1 MSEQSGTNGGKGD
14 GQGGAP
20 NGSDPGVPRS
30 DAPAQATGDG
40 TGNGA
45 GGPMPQ
51 YGIPQHP
58 VSATAVASTAGVTS
72 AANMTATNAAGG
84 RVADAPEPSVFIIF
98 GATGDLAKRKILP
111 ALWQL
116 YSQGATAAG
125 CAILGTSRDA
135 TIDDAK
141 YRDIVVE
148 AVRGAHKE
156 ADEAQVR
163 AWADKWVFFQAADK
177 DLNPLK
183 ARLLEVEGSLG
194 LPGNRAF
201 YLSLPP
207 AVFPGTVKHLGEIGL
222 NRGPAGTWTRIVI
235 EKPFGRD
242 LATARALNEVVH
254 STFDEHQVYRIDHY
268 LGKETVQNLL
278 VFRFANAM
286 FESVW
291 DRDHVE
297 SVMITVAEELGVES
311 RAGYYETAGALRD
324 MVQSHLTQLLTLV
337 AMEVPAAMD
346 ADSIRAEKL
355 KVIRSVRP
363 LSAGDA
369 VLGQYEA
376 GEINGKPVPG
386 YRDEPG
392 VAPDSRTDTFAAITL
407 GIENWRWQGVPFYLR
422 TGKRMPKRL
431 TEIEIKFRRAPVWMF
446 RGQASQQDTPGAEL
460 HRNTLL
466 VTLQPDEGFS
476 LFFDVKAPG
485 EPFRIRRLPLHF
497 NYAEAFQGS
506 PEAYE
511 TLMRDVL
518 VGDQTLFVHAAEVEA
533 SWALYAPL
541 LDGRRAVYPYAAG
554 TWGPAEASH
563 LTSHT
568 PSADGAGA
576 DAPGSS
582 VGQPMAVR

>member
-1 MSEQSGTNGGKGD
+1 MSEANGGANGPGD
-14 GQGGAP
+14 GAKGA
-20 NGSDPGVPRS
+20 NG
-30 DAPAQATGDG
+30 Q
-40 TGNGA
+40 NGA
-45 GGPMPQ
+45 GEAMGAPPAGDGVFPQ
-51 YGIPQHP
+51 HPIPQHP
-58 VSATAVASTAGVTS
+58 VSATAIASTANVTS
-72 AANMTATNAAGG
+72 AATMTATNAAGG
-84 RVADAPEPSVFIIF
+84 RVAEAPEPSVFVIF

-116 YSQGATAAG
+116 YAQGATAAG

-135 TIDDAK
+135 SIDDAK
-141 YRDIVVE
+141 YRDVVVE

-156 ADEAQVR
+156 ADEARVR
-163 AWADKWVFFQAADK
+163 AWADRWVFFQPADK

-183 ARLLEVEGSLG
+183 ARLEEVEKSLG

-207 AVFPGTVKHLGEIGL
+207 AVFPGTVQHLGEIGL
-222 NRGPAGTWTRIVI
+222 NRGPQGTWTRIVI

-254 STFDEHQVYRIDHY
+254 GTFDEHQVYRIDHY

-363 LSAGDA
+363 LGAEDA

-376 GEINGKPVPG
+376 GEINGQRVPG
-386 YRDEPG
+386 YREEPG
-392 VAPDSRTDTFAAITL
+392 VAPDSRTETFAAL
-407 GIENWRWQGVPFYLR
+407 ELRIENWRWQGVPFYLR

-446 RGQASQQDTPGAEL
+446 RGQAAQQDAPGAEL

-476 LFFDVKAPG
+476 LYFDVKAPG
-485 EPFRIRRLPLHF
+485 DPFRIRRLPLHF
-497 NYAEAFQGS
+497 NYSEAFQSS

-541 LDGRRAVYPYAAG
+541 LDGRRAVYPYPAG
-554 TWGPAEASH
+554 TWGPAEAEH

-568 PSADGAGA
+568 PSDPARAGNGAGA
-576 DAPGSS
+576 SGSS

>member
-1 MSEQSGTNGGKGD
+1 MSDADAQ
-14 GQGGAP
+14 
-20 NGSDPGVPRS
+20 NGSNGKS
-30 DAPAQATGDG
+30 EAN
-40 TGNGA
+40 GNGSS
-45 GGPMPQ
+45 GPSQAEP
-51 YGIPQHP
+51 PT
-58 VSATAVASTAGVTS
+58 SATALAATANTPASVSAVAKTTQNAG
-72 AANMTATNAAGG
+72 AG
-84 RVADAPEPSVFIIF
+84 RVAQAPEPSVFVIF

-116 YSQGATAAG
+116 FSQGATAAG
-125 CAILGTSRDA
+125 CAIIGTSRDA
-135 TIDDAK
+135 SIDDGK
-141 YRDIVVE
+141 YRDIVVD
-148 AVRGAHKE
+148 AVTGAHKE
-156 ADEAQVR
+156 ADQAKVR
-163 AWADKWVFFQAADK
+163 AWADKWVFFQPADK

-183 ARLLEVEGSLG
+183 SRIENVEKALG

-207 AVFPGTVKHLGEIGL
+207 AVFPPTVEHLGEIGL
-222 NRGPAGTWTRIVI
+222 NQGPQGTWTRIII

-242 LATARALNEVVH
+242 LATARALNEMVH
-254 STFDEHQVYRIDHY
+254 RNFDEHQVYRIDHY

-297 SVMITVAEELGVES
+297 SVMITVAEELGLES
-311 RAGYYETAGALRD
+311 RASYYETAGALRD

-363 LSAGDA
+363 LSAEDA

-376 GEINGKPVPG
+376 GDVNGKPVPS
-386 YRDEPG
+386 YREEPG
-392 VAPDSRTDTFAAITL
+392 VAPDSRTDTFAAL
-407 GIENWRWQGVPFYLR
+407 KLNVENWRWQGVPFYLR

-446 RGQASQQDTPGAEL
+446 RGQATQQGAPGAEL

-476 LFFDVKAPG
+476 LYFDVKAPG
-485 EPFRIRRLPLHF
+485 DPFRIKRLPLHF

-554 TWGPAEASH
+554 TWGPAEAEH

-568 PSADGAGA
+568 PSAPAMAGEST
-576 DAPGSS
+576 D
-582 VGQPMAVR
+582 QPMVMR

>member
-1 MSEQSGTNGGKGD
+1 MSDAPPTNGQHGAGKD
-14 GQGGAP
+14 GAGKDGAP
-20 NGSDPGVPRS
+20 NGSSPS
-30 DAPAQATGDG
+30 PAE
-40 TGNGA
+40 
-45 GGPMPQ
+45 
-51 YGIPQHP
+51 HP
-58 VSATAVASTAGVTS
+58 ASATALAATANTPSAVSAVATTAQ
-72 AANMTATNAAGG
+72 NAGGG
-84 RVADAPEPSVFIIF
+84 RVADAPDPSVFIIF

-116 YSQGATAAG
+116 FSQGATAAG
-125 CAILGTSRDA
+125 CAIIGTSRDA

-141 YRDIVVE
+141 YRDIVVD
-148 AVRGAHKE
+148 AVASAHKA
-156 ADEAQVR
+156 ADAGKLR
-163 AWADKWVFFQAADK
+163 AWADKWVFFQPADR

-183 ARLLEVEGSLG
+183 ARIEEVEKSLG

-207 AVFPGTVKHLGEIGL
+207 AVFPPTVEHLGEIGL
-222 NRGPAGTWTRIVI
+222 NRGPAGTWTRIII

-242 LATARALNEVVH
+242 LATARALNELVH
-254 STFDEHQVYRIDHY
+254 RNFDEHQVYRIDHY

-297 SVMITVAEELGVES
+297 SVMITVAEELGLES
-311 RAGYYETAGALRD
+311 RASYYETAGALRD

-363 LSAGDA
+363 LSAEDA

-376 GEINGKPVPG
+376 GDVNGTPVPS
-386 YRDEPG
+386 YREEPG
-392 VAPDSRTDTFAAITL
+392 VAPDSRTDTFAAL
-407 GIENWRWQGVPFYLR
+407 KLNVENWRWQGVPFYLR
-422 TGKRMPKRL
+422 TGKRLPKRL

-446 RGQASQQDTPGAEL
+446 RGQASQQDAPGAEL

-476 LFFDVKAPG
+476 LYFDVKAPG
-485 EPFRIRRLPLHF
+485 DPFRIKRLPLHF
-497 NYAEAFQGS
+497 NYAEAFAGS

-554 TWGPAEASH
+554 TWGPAEAAH

-568 PSADGAGA
+568 PPVTAGA
-576 DAPGSS
+576 ATD
-582 VGQPMAVR
+582 QPMVMR